1 MVTVCHLTRTNYGKK
16 VMVNIRPRLSGD
28 ASAVVTRIAEQ
39 LVSDAAHHPLVNG
52 NIDRDELF
60 EAINRSHN
68 ATWVAYDEDRLVGHL
83 YGAVLSDPTHPR
95 AAWTG
100 PDGVSFDNPA
110 TLTLLVEQA
119 SASWR
124 DAGAARHY
132 VWVLA
137 EESRLDV
144 WRTLEYAPLSVRGV
158 MRLADRAPRPLAE
171 GFVLREATLGDMDRI
186 LDLDEVIDIAQGDVT
201 SGAPKDRDETRKEI
215 ASLLDDPE
223 VRHFVIERDQI
234 AVAQA
239 ITFPL
244 PSRRGS
250 FEHTLYLSE
259 VAVDPVV
266 QGRGLASAMIDAILE
281 CARTNGFR
289 YVEAQWRV
297 TNEQAD
303 AFWRGYGL
311 VPTYVRLERTLN

>member
-1 MVTVCHLTRTNYGKK
+1 MVT
-16 VMVNIRPRLSGD
+16 IRPRMSGD
-28 ASAVVTRIAEQ
+28 ASAVVTRIADQ
-39 LVSDAAHHPLVNG
+39 LLSDAAQHPLVNG
-52 NIDRDELF
+52 DFDRDALF
-60 EAINRSHN
+60 EAINRSRN
-68 ATWVAYDEDRLVGHL
+68 ATWVAYDDDRLVGHL

-100 PDGVSFDNPA
+100 PDGVSFDTPA
-110 TLTLLVEQA
+110 TLALLVEQA
-119 SASWR
+119 SAAWR

-137 EESRLDV
+137 EESRLDQ
-144 WRTLEYAPLSVRGV
+144 WRTLGYVPLSVRGV
-158 MRLADRAPRPLAE
+158 MRLADRAPRPFAE
-171 GFVLREATLGDMDRI
+171 GFALREATLEDMDRI
-186 LDLDEVIDIAQGDVT
+186 LDLDEVIDVAQGDTT
-201 SGAPKDRDETRKEI
+201 SLHRKDRDATRKEI
-215 ASLLDDPE
+215 TSLLDDPE
-223 VRHFVIERDQI
+223 VRHFVIERAQNV
-234 AVAQA
+234 VAQA

-259 VAVDPVV
+259 VAVDPLV
-266 QGRGLASAMIDAILE
+266 QGRGIASAMIDAILE
-281 CARTNGFR
+281 CARTNSYR

-311 VPTYVRLERTLN
+311 VPTYVRLERTLS